1 MTTSPGTSTHT
12 DTEAPVHLNSLASMV
27 ADPTFKLADMVRA
40 LRAHGLPVLVRV
52 LADATPYGP
61 DVDEL

>member
-12 DTEAPVHLNSLASMV
+12 DPKAPVHLNSLASIV
-27 ADPTFKLADMVRA
+27 ADPTFKLADTVRA
-40 LRAHGLPVLVRV
+40 LRAHGLPVFVRE